1 MSASSAGTPAP
12 ATETGRNTAAVPELR
27 DLPPGTILIPDVNTA
42 IVSRGDNL
50 WRISHRV
57 YGRGV
62 RYTVI
67 YGANQG
73 QIRNPHRIYPGQVF
87 VLPGEQEAQIR

>member
-1 MSASSAGTPAP
+1 MKNP
-12 ATETGRNTAAVPELR
+12 RNRLVQIGLVALCAYGCTIIAEVDR
-27 DLPPGTILIPDVNTA
+27 DKIPDVNTA

-50 WRISHRV
+50 WRISHRI

-67 YGANQG
+67 YGANQR

-87 VLPGEQEAQIR
+87 VLPGEQSTRSN

>member
-1 MSASSAGTPAP
+1 
-12 ATETGRNTAAVPELR
+12 V
-27 DLPPGTILIPDVNTA
+27 IPDINTA

-50 WRISHRV
+50 WRISHRI

-73 QIRNPHRIYPGQVF
+73 QIRNPNLIYPGQVF
-87 VLPGEQEAQIR
+87 VLPGQEAVQQP